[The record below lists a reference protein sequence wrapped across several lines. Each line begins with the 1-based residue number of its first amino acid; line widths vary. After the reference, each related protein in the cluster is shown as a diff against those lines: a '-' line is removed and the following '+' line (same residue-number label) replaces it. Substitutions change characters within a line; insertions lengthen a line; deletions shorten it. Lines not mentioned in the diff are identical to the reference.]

1 MFLEEFFWSS
11 KTRSLSDCDQK
22 NGGKNMV
29 VQGLI
34 ALALAAPTGG
44 LFGLAY
50 GTAIRVGYEIIYPL
64 LFQDIANKQ
73 QTIGRN
79 KISTLGSARTTPA
92 QIADI
97 LKGLTEMY
105 TTVGGL
111 EANAFGINTGIKNAM
126 QAIQDDP
133 ELVELLKKNSS
144 LLGQNITVNLSGTG
158 LIDEQGRV
166 ISSTPEFEAD
176 VGEEIATKEHQQ
188 DARNKA
194 GDEACL
200 KEYGSVYS
208 VAGFD
213 SNDKH
218 VSCLKIVGGHVTS
231 RRPWPPVQQSEGELI
246 KTIPTFGGPII
257 LTEQQEATLKF
268 RISRGLR
275 PAGQTQKSE
284 RDRLIFN
291 IDASFRWLKANPRTN
306 TNKLQFNRNMSSFQ
320 RQQRELKLLLL
331 SYRNW

>member
-1 MFLEEFFWSS
+1 
-11 KTRSLSDCDQK
+11 
-22 NGGKNMV
+22 MV

-64 LFQDIANKQ
+64 LFQDIAIKQ

-79 KISTLGSARTTPA
+79 KVSTLTPGKSSTTPA

-133 ELVELLKKNSS
+133 ELVELLKKNSN

-158 LIDEQGRV
+158 LIGPGGQVVSDPVNLDLDPIEKIQAEV
-166 ISSTPEFEAD
+166 D
-176 VGEEIATKEHQQ
+176 VTIHQQ
-188 DARNKA
+188 KAADDACRR
-194 GDEACL
+194 
-200 KEYGSVYS
+200 EYGPVFS

-213 SNDKH
+213 QNNKQ
-218 VSCLKIVGGHVTS
+218 VSCMKIVGGQVVS
-231 RRPWPPVQQSEGELI
+231 RRPWPPLEE
-246 KTIPTFGGPII
+246 
-257 LTEQQEATLKF
+257 TEQALDIQVEFGNSTLTYPD
-268 RISRGLR
+268 R
-275 PAGQTQKSE
+275 PINAPKAGQTQRLA
-284 RDRLIFN
+284 RDQLIRDIEGFRLQIKKTP
-291 IDASFRWLKANPRTN
+291 AVGTHKAFRQSLISKMVV
-306 TNKLQFNRNMSSFQ
+306 LQQNLVNLLQ
-320 RQQRELKLLLL
+320 R
-331 SYRNW
+331 YRW